1 MVKPLKNAAKFLWN
15 GTVYALSLPE
25 RYVRGLSALLGGIFK
40 ETTDILVPGVVKDT
54 TSYNTFV
61 GNILRFTVENVGGVK
76 GVYDDEGL
84 EGEFATRKL
93 IGNTIEGVGIATI
106 HLSPLWFF
114 AFFADSVK
122 GGQAYLERLHQE
134 MVEKGYIDSETSA
147 ESFTSLFEGLERTTT
162 SFAQNIDTPPL
173 TKEEVISN
181 IQEIRDS
188 ITDLLSKS
196 GSVANNT
203 MTEMSSVLQD
213 FMDTAT
219 DEGQSLLELG
229 GLMTLQTT
237 NRVKQLGGLTISA
250 PNVAGKMLYENI
262 LGYYSDTLT
271 EIHEKGYANVA
282 SDAVEPYGKAIMD
295 QFSTEKITWT
305 ERLFNSPASSI
316 RKIFGMQNSKY

>member
-1 MVKPLKNAAKFLWN
+1 MVKPLKETAKFLWN
-15 GTVYALSLPE
+15 GTIYALSLPE
-25 RYVRGLSALLGGIFK
+25 RYVRGLSALVGGIFK
-40 ETTDILVPGVVKDT
+40 ETTDILIPEFVKDT
-54 TSYNTFV
+54 TSYNIFV
-61 GNILRFTVENVGGVK
+61 GNILRFTVENIGGVQ

-84 EGEFATRKL
+84 DGEFATRKL

-114 AFFADSVK
+114 AFFSDTVK
-122 GGQAYLERLHQE
+122 GGQIYLERLHEE
-134 MVEKGYIDSETSA
+134 MAEKGYIDPETSA

-173 TKEEVISN
+173 TKKEVISN

-188 ITDLLSKS
+188 IADLLSKS
-196 GSVANNT
+196 GDVASNT
-203 MTEMSSVLQD
+203 MTEASKVLQD
-213 FMDTAT
+213 FMDTAS

-237 NRVKQLGGLTISA
+237 NKIKQLGGLSISA

-262 LGYYSDTLT
+262 LGYYSDTLS
-271 EIHEKGYANVA
+271 EIHEKGYAIVA
-282 SDAVEPYGKAIMD
+282 SEAVEPYGKAIID

-305 ERLFNSPASSI
+305 ERLFNSPASGI
-316 RKIFGMQNSKY
+316 KKIFGMQNSK

>member
-1 MVKPLKNAAKFLWN
+1 MVKPLKDAAKFLWN

-54 TSYNTFV
+54 TSYNIFV

-122 GGQAYLERLHQE
+122 GGQAYLERLHEE
-134 MVEKGYIDSETSA
+134 MVENGYIDSETSA
-147 ESFTSLFEGLERTTT
+147 DSFTTLFEGLERTTT

-173 TKEEVISN
+173 TKDEILSN
-181 IQEIRDS
+181 IEEIRDS
-188 ITDLLSKS
+188 ISDLLSNSGSIAS
-196 GSVANNT
+196 GSV
-203 MTEMSSVLQD
+203 TEMSNVLQD
-213 FMDTAT
+213 FMNTAT
-219 DEGQSLLELG
+219 DEDQSLLELG
-229 GLMTLQTT
+229 GLLTLQTT
-237 NRVKQLGGLTISA
+237 NRVKQLGGLAVSA

-271 EIHEKGYANVA
+271 EIHERGYANVA
-282 SDAVEPYGKAIMD
+282 SETIEPYGHAILN

-305 ERLFNSPASSI
+305 ERLFNSPASGI
-316 RKIFGMQNSKY
+316 RKIFGMQNSK

>member
-1 MVKPLKNAAKFLWN
+1 MVKPLKDAAKFLWN

-54 TSYNTFV
+54 TSYNIFV

-122 GGQAYLERLHQE
+122 GGQAYLERLHEE
-134 MVEKGYIDSETSA
+134 MLENGYIDSETSA
-147 ESFTSLFEGLERTTT
+147 ESFTTLFEGLERTTT

-173 TKEEVISN
+173 TKDEILSN
-181 IQEIRDS
+181 IEEIRDS
-188 ITDLLSKS
+188 ISDLLSNS
-196 GSVANNT
+196 GSIASGTV
-203 MTEMSSVLQD
+203 TEMSNVLQD
-213 FMDTAT
+213 FMNTAT

-229 GLMTLQTT
+229 GLLTLQTT
-237 NRVKQLGGLTISA
+237 NRVKQLRGLTVSA

-271 EIHEKGYANVA
+271 EIHERGYANVA
-282 SDAVEPYGKAIMD
+282 SETIQPYGQAILD

-305 ERLFNSPASSI
+305 ERLFNSPASGI
-316 RKIFGMQNSKY
+316 RKIFGMQNSK

>member
-1 MVKPLKNAAKFLWN
+1 MVKPLKDAAKFLWN

-40 ETTDILVPGVVKDT
+40 ETTDLLVPGVVKDT
-54 TSYNTFV
+54 TSYNIFV

-93 IGNTIEGVGIATI
+93 IGNAIEGVGIATI

-134 MVEKGYIDSETSA
+134 MVENGYIGPETSA
-147 ESFTSLFEGLERTTT
+147 DSFTTLFEGLERTTT

-173 TKEEVISN
+173 TKDEILSN
-181 IQEIRDS
+181 VEEIRDS
-188 ITDLLSKS
+188 ISDLLFNS
-196 GSVANNT
+196 GSIASSTV
-203 MTEMSSVLQD
+203 TEMSNVLQD
-213 FMDTAT
+213 FMNTAT

-229 GLMTLQTT
+229 GLLTLQTT
-237 NRVKQLGGLTISA
+237 NRVKQVGGLAISA
-250 PNVAGKMLYENI
+250 PNVAGKMLYDNI
-262 LGYYSDTLT
+262 LVYYSDTLT

-282 SDAVEPYGKAIMD
+282 SETIEPYGQAILD

-305 ERLFNSPASSI
+305 ERLFNSPASGI
-316 RKIFGMQNSKY
+316 RKIFGMQNSK

>member
-1 MVKPLKNAAKFLWN
+1 MVKPLKDAAKFLWN

-54 TSYNTFV
+54 TSYNIFV

-122 GGQAYLERLHQE
+122 GGQAYLERLHEE
-134 MVEKGYIDSETSA
+134 MVENGYIDSETSA
-147 ESFTSLFEGLERTTT
+147 DSFTTLFEGLERTTT

-173 TKEEVISN
+173 TKDEILSN
-181 IQEIRDS
+181 IEEIRDS
-188 ITDLLSKS
+188 ISDLLSNS
-196 GSVANNT
+196 GNIASSTV
-203 MTEMSSVLQD
+203 TEMSNVLQD
-213 FMDTAT
+213 FMNTAT

-229 GLMTLQTT
+229 GLLTLQTT
-237 NRVKQLGGLTISA
+237 NRVKQVGGLAVSA

-271 EIHEKGYANVA
+271 EIHERGYANVA
-282 SDAVEPYGKAIMD
+282 SETIKPYGQAILD

-305 ERLFNSPASSI
+305 ERLFNSPASGI
-316 RKIFGMQNSKY
+316 RKIFGMQNSK

>member
-93 IGNTIEGVGIATI
+93 IGNAIEGVGIATI

-122 GGQAYLERLHQE
+122 GGQDYLERLHQE
-134 MVEKGYIDSETSA
+134 MVENGYIGPETSA
-147 ESFTSLFEGLERTTT
+147 DSFTTLFEGLERTTT

-173 TKEEVISN
+173 TKDEILSN
-181 IQEIRDS
+181 VEEIRDS
-188 ITDLLSKS
+188 ISDLLFNS
-196 GSVANNT
+196 GSIASSTV
-203 MTEMSSVLQD
+203 TEMSNVLQD
-213 FMDTAT
+213 FMNTAT

-229 GLMTLQTT
+229 GLLTLQTT
-237 NRVKQLGGLTISA
+237 NRVKQVGGLAISA
-250 PNVAGKMLYENI
+250 PNVAGKMLYDNI
-262 LGYYSDTLT
+262 LVYYSDTLT

-282 SDAVEPYGKAIMD
+282 SETIEPYGQAILD

-305 ERLFNSPASSI
+305 ERLFNSPASGI
-316 RKIFGMQNSKY
+316 RKIFGMQNSK

>member
-1 MVKPLKNAAKFLWN
+1 MVKPLKDTAKFLWN
-15 GTVYALSLPE
+15 GTIYALSLPE
-25 RYVRGLSALLGGIFK
+25 RYVRGLSALVGGMFK
-40 ETTDILVPGVVKDT
+40 ETTDILIPEFVKDT
-54 TSYNTFV
+54 TSYNIFV
-61 GNILRFTVENVGGVK
+61 GNILRFTVENIGGVK

-114 AFFADSVK
+114 AFFSDTVK
-122 GGQAYLERLHQE
+122 GGQVYLKRLHEE
-134 MVEKGYIDSETSA
+134 MVEKGYIDPETSA
-147 ESFTSLFEGLERTTT
+147 DSVTSLFEGLERTTT

-181 IQEIRDS
+181 IEEIRDS
-188 ITDLLSKS
+188 ISDLLSKS
-196 GSVANNT
+196 SDVANNT
-203 MTEMSSVLQD
+203 MTEASNVLQD

-219 DEGQSLLELG
+219 EEGQSLLELG

-237 NRVKQLGGLTISA
+237 NRIKQLGGLTVSA

-271 EIHEKGYANVA
+271 EIHEKGYARVA
-282 SDAVEPYGKAIMD
+282 SETVEPYGKAIID

-305 ERLFNSPASSI
+305 ERLFNSPAEGI
-316 RKIFGMQNSKY
+316 KKIFGMQNSK

>member
-1 MVKPLKNAAKFLWN
+1 MVKPLKDAAKFLWN

-54 TSYNTFV
+54 TSYNIFV

-122 GGQAYLERLHQE
+122 GGQAYLERLHEE
-134 MVEKGYIDSETSA
+134 MVENGYIDSETSA
-147 ESFTSLFEGLERTTT
+147 ESFTTLFEGLERTTT

-173 TKEEVISN
+173 TKDEILSN
-181 IQEIRDS
+181 IEEIRDS
-188 ITDLLSKS
+188 ISDLLSNS
-196 GSVANNT
+196 GSIASTTV
-203 MTEMSSVLQD
+203 TEMSNVLQD
-213 FMDTAT
+213 FMNTAT

-229 GLMTLQTT
+229 GLLTLQTT
-237 NRVKQLGGLTISA
+237 NRVKQLGGLTVSA

-271 EIHEKGYANVA
+271 EIHERGYANVA
-282 SDAVEPYGKAIMD
+282 SETIEPYGQAILN

-305 ERLFNSPASSI
+305 ERLFNSPASGV
-316 RKIFGMQNSKY
+316 RKIFGMQNSK

>member
-1 MVKPLKNAAKFLWN
+1 MVKPLKDAAKFLWN
-15 GTVYALSLPE
+15 GTVYGLSLPE

-54 TSYNTFV
+54 TSYNIFV

-122 GGQAYLERLHQE
+122 GGQAYLERLHEE
-134 MVEKGYIDSETSA
+134 MVENGYIDSETSA
-147 ESFTSLFEGLERTTT
+147 ESFTTLFEGLERTTT

-173 TKEEVISN
+173 TKDEILSN
-181 IQEIRDS
+181 IEEIRDS
-188 ITDLLSKS
+188 ISDLLSNS
-196 GSVANNT
+196 GSIASTTV
-203 MTEMSSVLQD
+203 TEMSNVLQD
-213 FMDTAT
+213 FMNTAT

-229 GLMTLQTT
+229 GLLTLQTT
-237 NRVKQLGGLTISA
+237 NRVKQLGGLAISA

-271 EIHEKGYANVA
+271 EIHERGYANVA
-282 SDAVEPYGKAIMD
+282 SETIEPYGQAILN

-305 ERLFNSPASSI
+305 ERLFNSPASGI
-316 RKIFGMQNSKY
+316 RKIFGMQNSK

>member
-1 MVKPLKNAAKFLWN
+1 MVKPLKEAAQFLWN
-15 GTVYALSLPE
+15 GTIYALSLPE
-25 RYVRGLSALLGGIFK
+25 RYVRGLSALVGGIFK
-40 ETTDILVPGVVKDT
+40 ETTDILIPGFVKDT
-54 TSYNTFV
+54 TSYNIFV
-61 GNILRFTVENVGGVK
+61 GNILRFTVENIGGVQ

-84 EGEFATRKL
+84 DGEFATRKL

-122 GGQAYLERLHQE
+122 GGQAYLERLHKE
-134 MVEKGYIDSETSA
+134 MIEKGYIDSETSA

-173 TKEEVISN
+173 TKKEVISN

-188 ITDLLSKS
+188 IADLLSKS

-203 MTEMSSVLQD
+203 MAEMSNVLQD

-229 GLMTLQTT
+229 GLMTLRTT
-237 NRVKQLGGLTISA
+237 NRIKQLGGLTVSA

-282 SDAVEPYGKAIMD
+282 SDAVEPYGKAILD
-295 QFSTEKITWT
+295 QFSAEKITWT
-305 ERLFNSPASSI
+305 ERIFNSPASSI

>member
-1 MVKPLKNAAKFLWN
+1 MVKPLKDAAKFLWN

-54 TSYNTFV
+54 TSYNIFV

-122 GGQAYLERLHQE
+122 GGQAYLERLHEE
-134 MVEKGYIDSETSA
+134 MVENGYIDSETSA
-147 ESFTSLFEGLERTTT
+147 DSFSTLFEGLERTTT

-173 TKEEVISN
+173 TKDEILSN
-181 IQEIRDS
+181 IEEIRDS
-188 ITDLLSKS
+188 ISDLLSNS
-196 GSVANNT
+196 GSVAST
-203 MTEMSSVLQD
+203 TVTEMSNVLQD
-213 FMDTAT
+213 FMNTAT

-229 GLMTLQTT
+229 GLLTLQTT

-271 EIHEKGYANVA
+271 EIHERGYANVA
-282 SDAVEPYGKAIMD
+282 SETIEPYGQAILN

-305 ERLFNSPASSI
+305 ERLFNSPASGI
-316 RKIFGMQNSKY
+316 RKIFGMQNSK

>member
-1 MVKPLKNAAKFLWN
+1 MVKPLKDAAKFLWN

-54 TSYNTFV
+54 TSYNIFV

-122 GGQAYLERLHQE
+122 GGQAYLERLHEE
-134 MVEKGYIDSETSA
+134 MVENGYIDSETSA
-147 ESFTSLFEGLERTTT
+147 ESFTTLFEGLERTTT

-173 TKEEVISN
+173 TKDEILSN
-181 IQEIRDS
+181 IEEIRDS
-188 ITDLLSKS
+188 ISDLLSNS
-196 GSVANNT
+196 GSIASTTV
-203 MTEMSSVLQD
+203 TEMSNVLQD
-213 FMDTAT
+213 FMNTAT

-229 GLMTLQTT
+229 GLLTLQTT

-271 EIHEKGYANVA
+271 EIHERGYANVA
-282 SDAVEPYGKAIMD
+282 SETIEPYGQAILN

-305 ERLFNSPASSI
+305 ERLFNSPASGV
-316 RKIFGMQNSKY
+316 RKIFGMQNSK

>member
-1 MVKPLKNAAKFLWN
+1 MVKPLKDAAKFLWN
-15 GTVYALSLPE
+15 GTIYALSLPE

-54 TSYNTFV
+54 TSYNIFV

-122 GGQAYLERLHQE
+122 GGQAYLERLHEE
-134 MVEKGYIDSETSA
+134 MVDNGYIDSETSA
-147 ESFTSLFEGLERTTT
+147 DSFTTLFEGLERTTT

-173 TKEEVISN
+173 TKDEILSN
-181 IQEIRDS
+181 IEEIRDS
-188 ITDLLSKS
+188 ISDLLSNS
-196 GSVANNT
+196 GSIASGTVN
-203 MTEMSSVLQD
+203 EMSNVLQD
-213 FMDTAT
+213 FMNTAT

-229 GLMTLQTT
+229 GLLTLQTT
-237 NRVKQLGGLTISA
+237 NRVKQLGGLAVSA

-271 EIHEKGYANVA
+271 EIHERGYANVA
-282 SDAVEPYGKAIMD
+282 SETIEPYGQAILN

-305 ERLFNSPASSI
+305 ERLFNSPASGI
-316 RKIFGMQNSKY
+316 RRIFGMQNSK

>member
-1 MVKPLKNAAKFLWN
+1 MVKPLKDAAKFLWN

-54 TSYNTFV
+54 TSYNIFV

-122 GGQAYLERLHQE
+122 GGQAYLERLHEE
-134 MVEKGYIDSETSA
+134 MVENGYIDSETSA
-147 ESFTSLFEGLERTTT
+147 ESFTTLFEGLERTTT

-173 TKEEVISN
+173 TKDEILSN
-181 IQEIRDS
+181 IEEIRDS
-188 ITDLLSKS
+188 ISDLLSNS
-196 GSVANNT
+196 GSIASGTV
-203 MTEMSSVLQD
+203 TEMSNVLQD
-213 FMDTAT
+213 FMNTAT

-229 GLMTLQTT
+229 GLLTLQTT
-237 NRVKQLGGLTISA
+237 NRVKQLGGLTVSA

-271 EIHEKGYANVA
+271 EIHERGYANVA
-282 SDAVEPYGKAIMD
+282 SETIEPYGQAILN

-305 ERLFNSPASSI
+305 ERLFNSPASGI
-316 RKIFGMQNSKY
+316 RKIFGMQNSK

>member
-1 MVKPLKNAAKFLWN
+1 MVKPLKDAAKFLWN

-54 TSYNTFV
+54 TSYNIFV

-122 GGQAYLERLHQE
+122 GGQAYLERLHEE
-134 MVEKGYIDSETSA
+134 MVENGYIDSETSA
-147 ESFTSLFEGLERTTT
+147 DSFTTLFEGLERTTT

-173 TKEEVISN
+173 TKDEILSN
-181 IQEIRDS
+181 IEEIRDS
-188 ITDLLSKS
+188 ISDLLSNTGSIAS
-196 GSVANNT
+196 GTV
-203 MTEMSSVLQD
+203 TEMSNVLQD
-213 FMDTAT
+213 FMNTAT

-229 GLMTLQTT
+229 GLLTLQTT
-237 NRVKQLGGLTISA
+237 NRVKQLGGLAVSA

-271 EIHEKGYANVA
+271 EIHERGYANVA
-282 SDAVEPYGKAIMD
+282 SETIEPYGHAILN

-305 ERLFNSPASSI
+305 ERLFNSPASGI
-316 RKIFGMQNSKY
+316 RKIFGMQNSK

>member
-1 MVKPLKNAAKFLWN
+1 MVKPLKDAAKFLWN

-25 RYVRGLSALLGGIFK
+25 RDVRGLSALLGGIFK

-54 TSYNTFV
+54 TSYNIFV

-122 GGQAYLERLHQE
+122 GGQAYLERLHEE
-134 MVEKGYIDSETSA
+134 MVENGYIDSETSA
-147 ESFTSLFEGLERTTT
+147 DSFTTLFEGLERTTT

-173 TKEEVISN
+173 TKDEILSN
-181 IQEIRDS
+181 IEEIRDS
-188 ITDLLSKS
+188 ISDLLSNS
-196 GSVANNT
+196 GSIASGTV
-203 MTEMSSVLQD
+203 TEMSNVLQD
-213 FMDTAT
+213 FMNTAT

-229 GLMTLQTT
+229 GLLTLQTT
-237 NRVKQLGGLTISA
+237 NRVKQLGGLTVSA
-250 PNVAGKMLYENI
+250 SNVAGKMLYQNI

-271 EIHEKGYANVA
+271 EIHERGYANVA
-282 SDAVEPYGKAIMD
+282 SETIEPYGQAILN

-305 ERLFNSPASSI
+305 ERLFNSPASGI
-316 RKIFGMQNSKY
+316 RKIFGMQNSK

>member
-1 MVKPLKNAAKFLWN
+1 MVKPLKDAAKFLWN

-54 TSYNTFV
+54 TSYNIFV

-122 GGQAYLERLHQE
+122 GGQAYLERLHEE
-134 MVEKGYIDSETSA
+134 MVENGYIDHETSA
-147 ESFTSLFEGLERTTT
+147 DSFTTLFEGLERTTT

-173 TKEEVISN
+173 TKDEILSN
-181 IQEIRDS
+181 IEEIRDS
-188 ITDLLSKS
+188 ISDLLSNS
-196 GSVANNT
+196 GSIASGTV
-203 MTEMSSVLQD
+203 TEISKVLQD
-213 FMDTAT
+213 FMNTAT

-229 GLMTLQTT
+229 GLLTLQTT
-237 NRVKQLGGLTISA
+237 NRVKQLGGLTVSA

-271 EIHEKGYANVA
+271 EIHERGYANVA
-282 SDAVEPYGKAIMD
+282 SETIEPYGQAILN

-305 ERLFNSPASSI
+305 ERLFNSPASGI
-316 RKIFGMQNSKY
+316 RKIFGMQNSK

>member
-1 MVKPLKNAAKFLWN
+1 MVKPLKDAAKFLWN

-40 ETTDILVPGVVKDT
+40 ETTDLLVPGIVKDT
-54 TSYNTFV
+54 TSYNIFV

-122 GGQAYLERLHQE
+122 GGQAYLERLHEE
-134 MVEKGYIDSETSA
+134 MVENGYIDSETSA
-147 ESFTSLFEGLERTTT
+147 DSFTTLFEGLERTTT

-173 TKEEVISN
+173 TKDEILSN
-181 IQEIRDS
+181 IEEIRDS
-188 ITDLLSKS
+188 ISDLLSNS
-196 GSVANNT
+196 GNIASSTV
-203 MTEMSSVLQD
+203 TEMSNVLQD
-213 FMDTAT
+213 FMNTAT

-229 GLMTLQTT
+229 GLLTLQTT
-237 NRVKQLGGLTISA
+237 NRVKQVGGLAVSA

-271 EIHEKGYANVA
+271 EIHERGYANVA
-282 SDAVEPYGKAIMD
+282 SETIKPYGQAILD

-305 ERLFNSPASSI
+305 ERLFNSPASGI
-316 RKIFGMQNSKY
+316 RKIFGMQNSK

>member
-1 MVKPLKNAAKFLWN
+1 MVKPLKDAAKFLWN
-15 GTVYALSLPE
+15 GTVYGLSLPE

-54 TSYNTFV
+54 TSYNIFV

-84 EGEFATRKL
+84 QGEFATRKL

-122 GGQAYLERLHQE
+122 GGQAYLERLHEE
-134 MVEKGYIDSETSA
+134 MVENGYIDPETSA
-147 ESFTSLFEGLERTTT
+147 DSFTTLFEGLERTTT

-173 TKEEVISN
+173 TKDEVLSN
-181 IQEIRDS
+181 IEEIRDS
-188 ITDLLSKS
+188 ISDLLSNS
-196 GSVANNT
+196 GSIASGTV
-203 MTEMSSVLQD
+203 TEMSNVLQD
-213 FMDTAT
+213 FINTAT

-229 GLMTLQTT
+229 GLLTLQTT
-237 NRVKQLGGLTISA
+237 NRLKQLGGLTVSA
-250 PNVAGKMLYENI
+250 PNAAGKMLYENI

-271 EIHEKGYANVA
+271 EIHERGYANVA
-282 SDAVEPYGKAIMD
+282 SETIEPYGQAILN
-295 QFSTEKITWT
+295 QFSSEKITWT
-305 ERLFNSPASSI
+305 ERLFNSPASGI
-316 RKIFGMQNSKY
+316 RKIFGMQNSK

>member
-93 IGNTIEGVGIATI
+93 IGNAIEGVGIATI

-134 MVEKGYIDSETSA
+134 MVENGYIGPETSA
-147 ESFTSLFEGLERTTT
+147 DSFTTLFEGLERTTT

-173 TKEEVISN
+173 TKDEILSN
-181 IQEIRDS
+181 VEEIRDS
-188 ITDLLSKS
+188 ISDLLFNS
-196 GSVANNT
+196 GSIASSTV
-203 MTEMSSVLQD
+203 TEMSNVLQD
-213 FMDTAT
+213 FMNTAT

-229 GLMTLQTT
+229 GLLTLQTT
-237 NRVKQLGGLTISA
+237 NRVKQVGGLAISA
-250 PNVAGKMLYENI
+250 PNVAGKMLYDNI
-262 LGYYSDTLT
+262 LVYYSDTLT

-282 SDAVEPYGKAIMD
+282 SETIEPYGQAILD

-305 ERLFNSPASSI
+305 ERLFNSPASGI
-316 RKIFGMQNSKY
+316 RKIFGMQNSK

>member
-1 MVKPLKNAAKFLWN
+1 MVKPLKDAAKFLWN
-15 GTVYALSLPE
+15 GTIYALSLPE

-54 TSYNTFV
+54 TSYNIFV

-122 GGQAYLERLHQE
+122 GGQAYLERLHEE
-134 MVEKGYIDSETSA
+134 MVENGYIDSETSA
-147 ESFTSLFEGLERTTT
+147 DSFTTLFEGLERTTT

-173 TKEEVISN
+173 TKDEILSN
-181 IQEIRDS
+181 IEEIRDS
-188 ITDLLSKS
+188 ISDLLSNS
-196 GSVANNT
+196 GSIASGTVN
-203 MTEMSSVLQD
+203 EMSNVLQD
-213 FMDTAT
+213 FMNTAT

-229 GLMTLQTT
+229 GLLTLQTT
-237 NRVKQLGGLTISA
+237 NRVKQLGGLAVSA

-271 EIHEKGYANVA
+271 EIHERGYANVA
-282 SDAVEPYGKAIMD
+282 SETIEPYGQAILN

-305 ERLFNSPASSI
+305 ERLFNSPASGI
-316 RKIFGMQNSKY
+316 RRIFGMQNSK

>member
-1 MVKPLKNAAKFLWN
+1 MVKPLKDAAKFLWN

-54 TSYNTFV
+54 TSYNIFV

-122 GGQAYLERLHQE
+122 GGQAYLERLHEE
-134 MVEKGYIDSETSA
+134 MVENGYIDPETSA
-147 ESFTSLFEGLERTTT
+147 DSFTTLFEGLERTTT

-173 TKEEVISN
+173 TKDEILSN
-181 IQEIRDS
+181 IEEIRDS
-188 ITDLLSKS
+188 ISDLLSNS
-196 GSVANNT
+196 GSIASGTV
-203 MTEMSSVLQD
+203 TEMSSVLQD
-213 FMDTAT
+213 FMNTAT

-229 GLMTLQTT
+229 GLLTLQTT
-237 NRVKQLGGLTISA
+237 NRVKQLGGLTVSA

-271 EIHEKGYANVA
+271 EIHERGYANVA
-282 SDAVEPYGKAIMD
+282 SETIEPYGQAILN

-305 ERLFNSPASSI
+305 ERLFNSPASGI
-316 RKIFGMQNSKY
+316 RNIFGMQNSK

>member
-1 MVKPLKNAAKFLWN
+1 MVKPLKDAAKFLWN

-40 ETTDILVPGVVKDT
+40 ETTDILVPNIVKDT
-54 TSYNTFV
+54 TSYNIFV

-122 GGQAYLERLHQE
+122 GGQAYLERLHEE
-134 MVEKGYIDSETSA
+134 MVENGYIDPETSA
-147 ESFTSLFEGLERTTT
+147 DSFTNLFEGLERTTT

-173 TKEEVISN
+173 TKDEILSN
-181 IQEIRDS
+181 IEEIRDS
-188 ITDLLSKS
+188 ISDLLSNS
-196 GSVANNT
+196 GSIASGTV
-203 MTEMSSVLQD
+203 TEMSNVLQD
-213 FMDTAT
+213 FMNTAT

-229 GLMTLQTT
+229 GLLTLQTT
-237 NRVKQLGGLTISA
+237 NRVKQLGGLTVSA

-271 EIHEKGYANVA
+271 EIHERGYANVA
-282 SDAVEPYGKAIMD
+282 SETIEPYGQAILN
-295 QFSTEKITWT
+295 QFSAEKITWT
-305 ERLFNSPASSI
+305 ERLFNSPASGI
-316 RKIFGMQNSKY
+316 RKIFGMQNSK

>member
-1 MVKPLKNAAKFLWN
+1 MVKPLKDAAKFLWN
-15 GTVYALSLPE
+15 GTVYAFSLPE

-54 TSYNTFV
+54 TSYNIFV

-122 GGQAYLERLHQE
+122 GGQAYLERLHEE
-134 MVEKGYIDSETSA
+134 MVENGYIDSETSA
-147 ESFTSLFEGLERTTT
+147 ESFTTLFEGLERTTT

-173 TKEEVISN
+173 TKDEILSN
-181 IQEIRDS
+181 IEEIRDS
-188 ITDLLSKS
+188 ISDLLSNS
-196 GSVANNT
+196 GSIASSTV
-203 MTEMSSVLQD
+203 TEMSNVLQD
-213 FMDTAT
+213 FMNTAT

-229 GLMTLQTT
+229 GLLTLQTT
-237 NRVKQLGGLTISA
+237 NRVKQLGGLAVSA

-271 EIHEKGYANVA
+271 EIHERGYANVA
-282 SDAVEPYGKAIMD
+282 SETIEPYGQAVLD

-305 ERLFNSPASSI
+305 ERLFNSPASGI
-316 RKIFGMQNSKY
+316 RKIFGMQNSK

>member
-1 MVKPLKNAAKFLWN
+1 MVKPLKDAAKFLWN
-15 GTVYALSLPE
+15 GTIYALSLPE

-54 TSYNTFV
+54 TSYNIFV

-122 GGQAYLERLHQE
+122 GGQAYLERLHEE
-134 MVEKGYIDSETSA
+134 MVENGYIDSETSA
-147 ESFTSLFEGLERTTT
+147 DSFTTLFEGLERTTT

-173 TKEEVISN
+173 TKDEILSN
-181 IQEIRDS
+181 IEEIRDS
-188 ITDLLSKS
+188 ISDLLSNSGSIAS
-196 GSVANNT
+196 GSV
-203 MTEMSSVLQD
+203 TEMSNVLQD
-213 FMDTAT
+213 FMNTAT

-229 GLMTLQTT
+229 GLLTLQTT
-237 NRVKQLGGLTISA
+237 NRVKQLGGLAVSA

-271 EIHEKGYANVA
+271 EIHERGYANVA
-282 SDAVEPYGKAIMD
+282 SETIEPYGHAILN

-305 ERLFNSPASSI
+305 ERLFNSPASGI
-316 RKIFGMQNSKY
+316 RKIFGMQNSK

>member
-1 MVKPLKNAAKFLWN
+1 MVKPLKDAAKFLWN

-54 TSYNTFV
+54 TSYNIFV

-122 GGQAYLERLHQE
+122 GGQAYLERLHEE
-134 MVEKGYIDSETSA
+134 MVENGYIDSETSA
-147 ESFTSLFEGLERTTT
+147 DSFTTLFEGLERTTT

-173 TKEEVISN
+173 TKDEILSN
-181 IQEIRDS
+181 IEEIRDS
-188 ITDLLSKS
+188 ISDLLSNS
-196 GSVANNT
+196 GSIASTTV
-203 MTEMSSVLQD
+203 TEMSNVLQD
-213 FMDTAT
+213 FMNTAT

-229 GLMTLQTT
+229 GLLTLQTT

-271 EIHEKGYANVA
+271 EIHERGYANVA
-282 SDAVEPYGKAIMD
+282 SETIEPYGQAILN

-305 ERLFNSPASSI
+305 ERLFNSPASGI
-316 RKIFGMQNSKY
+316 RKIFGMQNSK

>member
-1 MVKPLKNAAKFLWN
+1 MVKPLKETAKFLWN
-15 GTVYALSLPE
+15 GTIYALSLPE
-25 RYVRGLSALLGGIFK
+25 RYVRGLSALVGGIFK
-40 ETTDILVPGVVKDT
+40 ETTDILIPEFVKDT
-54 TSYNTFV
+54 TSYNIFV
-61 GNILRFTVENVGGVK
+61 GNILRFTVENIGGVQ

-114 AFFADSVK
+114 AFFSDTVK
-122 GGQAYLERLHQE
+122 GGQAYLERLHEE

-147 ESFTSLFEGLERTTT
+147 ESFTTLFEGLERTTT

-173 TKEEVISN
+173 TKDEVISN

-188 ITDLLSKS
+188 IADLLSKS
-196 GSVANNT
+196 GDVASNT
-203 MTEMSSVLQD
+203 MTEASKVLQD

-237 NRVKQLGGLTISA
+237 NRIKQLGGLSVSA

-271 EIHEKGYANVA
+271 EIHERGYASVA
-282 SDAVEPYGKAIMD
+282 SDAVEPYGKAIID
-295 QFSTEKITWT
+295 QFSTEKSTWT
-305 ERLFNSPASSI
+305 ERLFNSSASGI
-316 RKIFGMQNSKY
+316 KKIFGMQNSK

>member
-1 MVKPLKNAAKFLWN
+1 MVKPLKDAAKFLWN

-40 ETTDILVPGVVKDT
+40 ETTDILVPGVVKDS
-54 TSYNTFV
+54 TSYNIFV

-122 GGQAYLERLHQE
+122 GGQAYLERLHEE
-134 MVEKGYIDSETSA
+134 MVENGYIDSETSA
-147 ESFTSLFEGLERTTT
+147 ESFTTLFEGLERTTT

-173 TKEEVISN
+173 TKDEILSN
-181 IQEIRDS
+181 IEEIRDS
-188 ITDLLSKS
+188 ISDLLSNS
-196 GSVANNT
+196 GSIASGTV
-203 MTEMSSVLQD
+203 TEMSNVLQD
-213 FMDTAT
+213 FMNTAT

-229 GLMTLQTT
+229 GLLTLQTT
-237 NRVKQLGGLTISA
+237 NRVKQLGGLTVSA

-271 EIHEKGYANVA
+271 EIHERGYANVA
-282 SDAVEPYGKAIMD
+282 SEAIEPYGQAILN
-295 QFSTEKITWT
+295 QFSAEKITWT
-305 ERLFNSPASSI
+305 ERLFNSPASGI
-316 RKIFGMQNSKY
+316 RKIFGMQNSK